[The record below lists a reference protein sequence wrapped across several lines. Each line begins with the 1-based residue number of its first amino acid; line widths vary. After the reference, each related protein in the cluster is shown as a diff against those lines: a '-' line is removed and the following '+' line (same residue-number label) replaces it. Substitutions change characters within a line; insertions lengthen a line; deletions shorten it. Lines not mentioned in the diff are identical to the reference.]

1 MKNIRKSTR
10 YRSLSTLAHYD
21 GKESSTW
28 GKSPIRRDRSIKMK
42 RILAA
47 LVRYTTNHIISHL
60 PSYTLRR
67 AWYRHILGWRI
78 GPDVFILMGQY
89 VQMAGA
95 RSSGRKVS
103 IGKGTVIN
111 YGCLLY
117 ATGGLIIGE
126 HVSISAGAWLV
137 TGTHDINDPQFTTY
151 FKPIVIGN
159 YVWIGMRATILAGV
173 TIGEGAIIMAGA
185 MVTKD
190 VPPNAIVGGVPA
202 KVISQRGTQEFSYPL
217 YHQLFE

>member
-1 MKNIRKSTR
+1 MKK
-10 YRSLSTLAHYD
+10 
-21 GKESSTW
+21 
-28 GKSPIRRDRSIKMK
+28 
-42 RILAA
+42 ILAA
-47 LVRYTTNHIISHL
+47 FVRYTTNHIISHL

-78 GPDVFILMGQY
+78 GSNVFILMGQY

-103 IGKGTVIN
+103 IGKGTIIN

-117 ATGGLIIGE
+117 TTGGLIIGE
-126 HVSISAGAWLV
+126 RVSISAGTWLV
-137 TGTHDINDPQFTTY
+137 TGSHDINDPQFTVF
-151 FKPIVIGN
+151 FKPIVIGDS
-159 YVWIGMRATILAGV
+159 VWIGMRATVLAGV
-173 TIGEGAIIMAGA
+173 TIGEGAIVMAGA

-202 KVISQRGTQEFSYPL
+202 KVIRQRDTREFSYPL